1 VPHGSAN
8 AGRYRWA
15 ALDDDELLRLRFCDL
30 RLTLKGSLVEPEL
43 NALHAAL
50 QRRGLRF
57 RPHAWLSTE
66 WFSPDGVPGIAIP
79 FYAAHPRLRRLE
91 QRMIG
96 EVEGACRKWRLRILR
111 HEAGH
116 ALDTAFRLRRRAS
129 WRRMFGPASRPY
141 PTRYRARPASCDHVL
156 HLGYWY
162 AQSHPTEDFAETF
175 AVWMQPRARW
185 RRDYRDWPALEKLEY
200 VDELM
205 GSLAGVQPPNR
216 DRSVIAPLADNQRT
230 LREYYT
236 RKRSL
241 YDSVDRRYDEWIR
254 ETFAPRRS
262 HPRATGASRFMAAMA
277 PQLRRLLQRR
287 TRVSDYLIDHVLRRL
302 TRRARALD
310 LVAAGSGRDLR
321 RRTVTLHERV
331 IFDVLHRDREHF
343 VL

>member
-1 VPHGSAN
+1 VLQGSAN
-8 AGRYRWA
+8 ASRYRWA
-15 ALDDDELLRLRFCDL
+15 SLNDDELLRLRFSQL
-30 RLTLKGSLVEPEL
+30 RLRLKGSLVEPEL
-43 NALHAAL
+43 DSLHAAL

-96 EVEGACRKWRLRILR
+96 EVEGASRKWRMRILR

-129 WRRMFGPASRPY
+129 WRHMFGPASRPY
-141 PTRYRARPASCDHVL
+141 PARYRARPASRDHVL

-175 AVWMQPRARW
+175 AVWLQPKARW
-185 RRDYRDWPALEKLEY
+185 RRDYTDWPALEKLEY

-205 GSLAGVQPPNR
+205 RSLAGMIPPNR
-216 DRSVIAPLADNQRT
+216 DRSMVAPLADNQRT
-230 LREYYT
+230 LGEYYT

-254 ETFAPRRS
+254 DTFTPRRS
-262 HPRATGASRFMAAMA
+262 RPQATGAARFMAALA
-277 PQLRRLLQRR
+277 PQLKRLLQRR
-287 TRVSDYLIDHVLRRL
+287 TRVSEYLIDHVMRRL
-302 TRRARALD
+302 LRRARALD
-310 LVAAGSGRDLR
+310 LVAVGPTRDTR
-321 RRTVTLHERV
+321 QRVVTLHERV
-331 IFDVLHRDREHF
+331 IYDMLHRDREHF